1 MFIDE
6 IDAIVGRRGRGNEE
20 AVQIRVMA
28 TFLTEM
34 DGIGNSDGVL
44 VVGATNRPEMIDDAL
59 LRPGRF
65 DKLIYIP
72 PPDLATREAI
82 FKVYTDRIH
91 MDSSL
96 DLKQLAEMTE
106 GFSGADIE
114 NVCREAVYDALRRD
128 ITVEAIS
135 QDRLMDAIRAV
146 KPSITKEMVEHFVDF
161 QNAYYKE

>member
-1 MFIDE
+1 
-6 IDAIVGRRGRGNEE
+6 
-20 AVQIRVMA
+20 
-28 TFLTEM
+28 
-34 DGIGNSDGVL
+34 
-44 VVGATNRPEMIDDAL
+44 
-59 LRPGRF
+59 
-65 DKLIYIP
+65 
-72 PPDLATREAI
+72 
-82 FKVYTDRIH
+82 

-135 QDRLMDAIRAV
+135 QDRLMDAIRAT
-146 KPSITKEMVEHFVDF
+146 KPSITKEIVEHFVDF